1 MSDAVKIL
9 DDTSFADQIAKG
21 VTLVD
26 FWAPWCGP
34 CRTQIPILDDVAA
47 KVAEK
52 ATVAKVNVDDSPAV
66 AGQFGV
72 RSIPTLI
79 VFKDGKAAKQF
90 VGVQDAVTL
99 TAAIE
104 AQL

>member
-1 MSDAVKIL
+1 MSEAVKIL
-9 DDTSFADQIAKG
+9 DDSTFAAEIASG

-34 CRTQIPILDDVAA
+34 CRSQIPILDEVAV
-47 KVAEK
+47 KVEGK
-52 ATVAKVNVDDSPAV
+52 AVVGKVNVDDSPAV

-79 VFKDGKAAKQF
+79 VFKDGKAVKQF
-90 VGVQDAVTL
+90 VGVQDSGTL
-99 TAAIE
+99 TAAINE
-104 AQL
+104 QL